1 MKYGLEHL
9 TKEQLIQITQMY
21 MDDVDCLKNEVNR
34 LNDLLFKHENNY
46 KKLIN
51 QFNILVKAKEELTE
65 SNTILYFNYKK
76 QKALADAACK
86 QAYRAKRKTP
96 VINYHVNVYEK
107 EMHETEQRS
116 DDFNLVASDIIK
128 YQFDKCVGN
137 PNNIVDIDVNG
148 FYKPKK

>member
-1 MKYGLEHL
+1 MKYDLEHL

-51 QFNILVKAKEELTE
+51 QFNALVKVKEELTE
-65 SNTILYFNYKK
+65 SNAILYFNYKK
-76 QKALADAACK
+76 QKALSDAACK
-86 QAYRAKRKTP
+86 QAYRAKRKIP
-96 VINYHVNVYEK
+96 VINYHVNVHEK
-107 EMHETEQRS
+107 EMPETEQRS

-128 YQFDKCVGN
+128 YQ
-137 PNNIVDIDVNG
+137 
-148 FYKPKK
+148 

>member
-21 MDDVDCLKNEVNR
+21 MDDVDTLKNEVNR

-51 QFNILVKAKEELTE
+51 QFNALVKVKEELTE
-65 SNTILYFNYKK
+65 SNAILYFNYKK
-76 QKALADAACK
+76 QKALSDAACK
-86 QAYRAKRKTP
+86 QAYRAKRKIP
-96 VINYHVNVYEK
+96 VINYHVNVHEK

-128 YQFDKCVGN
+128 YQFEKCIGN

>member
-21 MDDVDCLKNEVNR
+21 MADVDSLKNEVNR

-51 QFNILVKAKEELTE
+51 QFNTLVKAKEELTE

-86 QAYRAKRKTP
+86 QAYRAKRKIP
-96 VINYHVNVYEK
+96 VINYHVNVPEK
-107 EMHETEQRS
+107 EMHEKEQRS

-137 PNNIVDIDVNG
+137 PHNIVDIDVNG
-148 FYKPKK
+148 FYRPKK

>member
-21 MDDVDCLKNEVNR
+21 MDDVDSLKNEVNR

-65 SNTILYFNYKK
+65 SNAILYFNYKK
-76 QKALADAACK
+76 QKALSDAACK

-107 EMHETEQRS
+107 EMPETEQRS

-128 YQFDKCVGN
+128 YQFE
-137 PNNIVDIDVNG
+137 
-148 FYKPKK
+148 